1 MLVRAQYR
9 NESEFPPLSKK
20 FIISEIEQDGVAV
33 LELVVYLSTVH
44 HQLAVGSC
52 ILVAEDLFR
61 SQANE
66 GLCMKRIYVIVLVHL
81 GFDHQSQ
88 LPR

>member
-20 FIISEIEQDGVAV
+20 FIISAIEQDGVAV

-44 HQLAVGSC
+44 HQLAVGS
-52 ILVAEDLFR
+52 
-61 SQANE
+61 
-66 GLCMKRIYVIVLVHL
+66 
-81 GFDHQSQ
+81 
-88 LPR
+88 